1 MDDKIYG
8 YAIKLLAGRDYSVQR
23 MRARLEK
30 RFGRDPAEVIDRLLS
45 AKFLDDRRFA
55 ESFVRVR
62 KNHGRPRLRVELI
75 GNGIAET
82 IADDVLERENWPSLV
97 DALGAKMR
105 GLKLHPPVSLRD
117 AARLSRFLLRLG
129 YDEEEIRE
137 ELERL
142 I

>member
-1 MDDKIYG
+1 MYG

-30 RFGRDPAEVIDRLLS
+30 RFGRNPEEVIDRLLS
-45 AKFLDDRRFA
+45 QKFLDDLRFA

-62 KNHGRPRLRVELI
+62 KSRGRLRLRAELI
-75 GNGIAET
+75 RDGIGGT
-82 IADDVLERENWPSLV
+82 MADDVLEREDWPSLV
-97 DALGAKMR
+97 DVLKGKMR
-105 GLKLHPPVSLRD
+105 GLKLIPPVSLRE

-137 ELERL
+137 ELEKL
-142 I
+142 V